1 MEYYGKILCISAN
14 DLTYDDR
21 PSLVDGTADYSRSRV
36 LDGRHPS
43 MLPPEVLAPIMS
55 EANYKQL
62 KARGK
67 INVVRAGKGLGNYA
81 LVEVATLPQRFR
93 DRIKEKYGEMKGDI
107 LRDWF
112 AQHYVVDA
120 HARAFY
126 TRFRFENGDA
136 LPPEHINEYTVN
148 ASVLQAVI
156 ALMNDTRVMRKAMQ
170 GDSVNWG
177 KMAGAISYY
186 QAEFGHTLPLS
197 VNRFKARVNEFRE
210 NGYECLISKK
220 FQNQNTRKVTHR
232 IERLVLSLAA
242 LEERPY
248 VTVVMEMYNQ
258 FLCGEI
264 EVADIETGEVF
275 SSEEFIDRKG
285 NPVVLSEGTISNI
298 LNEHK
303 NRALLSKVH
312 DSGWDFNNRYRPY
325 HLRRV
330 ANYAGSKISLDDRDL
345 PRPMHNGQ
353 RVKAYYA
360 YDVASGAVVGYAYS
374 RLKNKELFIDC
385 MRNMFQT
392 LDRNGLYMPAELEVE
407 HHLVSNFADG
417 LMQAG
422 TVFPLI
428 RWCNPGNSREKRA
441 EHFNRGKKYGVEK
454 RLQTNIG
461 RWYAKLEANRPKEE
475 KVYDEQ
481 NNTYKVK
488 TYSYEEL
495 VADDVRA
502 LTEWNN
508 QQHPNQK
515 KYPGMTRWDVLC
527 QTQNPNLAAWDKHV
541 LYRYIGECTETSI
554 RQNMYCTVQYQQYRL
569 PSPEVIEK
577 LAPRNNKVTAY
588 YLPDIDGNINEV
600 YIYQNDKYIATCGL
614 LERYNEATVEQT
626 EADREAYTEQAKFVS
641 QFDRMMKEGK
651 IRKVAVVSK
660 SEVQEMDR
668 LKVRSVSMVPVI
680 PEDDDDYSEYM
691 DTELIKERARAS
703 V

>member
-1 MEYYGKILCISAN
+1 MEYYGKILCISAF

-21 PSLVDGTADYSRSRV
+21 PVLVDGKWDYSRSRV
-36 LDGRHPS
+36 LQGWNPKNFS
-43 MLPPEVLAPIMS
+43 PEVLAPIMS
-55 EANYKQL
+55 EPNYKQL
-62 KARGK
+62 KARGQ
-67 INVVRAGKGLGNYA
+67 INVVRPGKGLGNYA
-81 LVEVATLPQRFR
+81 LVEVATLPLRFKE
-93 DRIKEKYGEMKGDI
+93 RIKEKYGEMKENI

-112 AQHYVVDA
+112 VQHYTVDA
-120 HARAFY
+120 KARAFY
-126 TRFRFENGDA
+126 TRFRFDNGDA

-156 ALMNDTRVMRKAMQ
+156 ALLNDTKLMRKAMQ
-170 GDSVNWG
+170 GDAVNWG
-177 KMAGAISYY
+177 EMAGAISYY

-197 VNRFKARVNEFRE
+197 TNRFKQRVNDFRA

-220 FQNQNTRKVTHR
+220 FQNQNTRKVSYR

-242 LEERPY
+242 QEERPY
-248 VTVVMEMYNQ
+248 ATVVAEMYNQ
-258 FLCGEI
+258 FLCGEL
-264 EVADIETGEVF
+264 EVGDLETGEVMDPAQF
-275 SSEEFIDRKG
+275 TDKKG
-285 NPVVLSEGTISNI
+285 NPIVLSEGTISNI
-298 LNEHK
+298 LNEAK
-303 NRALLSKVH
+303 NKALLSKVH
-312 DSGWDFNNRYRPY
+312 DSRWDFNNNYRPY
-325 HLRRV
+325 HLRKI
-330 ANYAGSKISLDDRDL
+330 ANFAGSKISLDDRDL

-374 RLKNKELFIDC
+374 RLKTKELFIDC

-417 LMQAG
+417 LMKAG
-422 TVFPLI
+422 LVFPLI

-454 RLQTNIG
+454 RLQTNVG

-475 KVYDEQ
+475 KVYDEF
-481 NNTYKVK
+481 NNTYRVK

-502 LTEWNN
+502 IAEWNR

-515 KYPGMTRWDVLC
+515 KYPGMTRWDVFC
-527 QTQNPNLAAWDKHV
+527 QTQNPNLKAWDKPY
-541 LYRYIGECTETSI
+541 LYRYIGEHTETSI

-577 LAPRNNKVTAY
+577 LAPRNKKVDAY
-588 YLPDIDGNINEV
+588 YLPDIDGNIKEV
-600 YIYQNDKYIATCGL
+600 YIYQNDDFIATCPL
-614 LERYNEATVEQT
+614 LERYSEATAEQT
-626 EADREAYTEQAKFVS
+626 EADKAAYTEQAKYVA

-651 IRKVAVVSK
+651 IQKVAVVSRNDVREMEQV
-660 SEVQEMDR
+660 EV
-668 LKVRSVSMVPVI
+668 KPVVLA
-680 PEDDDDYSEYM
+680 PTEPDEEDYSEYM
-691 DTELIKERARAS
+691 DMTLIKERAKAS

>member
-21 PSLVDGTADYSRSRV
+21 PAIIDGRLDYSHSRT
-36 LDGRHPS
+36 LQGWNPRTFS
-43 MLPPEVLAPIMS
+43 PEVLAPIMS
-55 EANYKQL
+55 MSNYKQL

-67 INVVRAGKGLGNYA
+67 INVVRVGKGLGNYA
-81 LVEVATLPQRFR
+81 LVEVATLPVRFQE
-93 DRIKEKYGEMKGDI
+93 RIKEKYGEMKADI

-112 AQHYVVDA
+112 GRHYAVDA
-120 HARAFY
+120 QARAFY
-126 TRFRFENGDA
+126 TRFRFDDGSM

-156 ALMNDTRVMRKAMQ
+156 TLLNDTKIMRKAMH
-170 GDSVNWG
+170 SENVNWG
-177 KMAGAISYY
+177 EMAGAISYY

-197 VNRFKARVNEFRE
+197 TNRFKQRVNDFRA

-220 FQNQNTRKVTHR
+220 FQNQNTRKVTYR

-242 LEERPY
+242 QDERPY
-248 VTVVMEMYNQ
+248 ATVVMEMYNQ
-258 FLCGEI
+258 FLCGEN
-264 EVADIETGEVF
+264 EVADLETGEIF
-275 SSEEFIDRKG
+275 NPEDFTDKKG

-298 LNEHK
+298 LNDAK
-303 NRALLSKVH
+303 NKALLSKVH
-312 DSGWDFNNRYRPY
+312 DSSWDFNNRYRPF
-325 HLRRV
+325 HLRKI

-360 YDVASGAVVGYAYS
+360 YDVASGAVVGYAYN
-374 RLKNKELFIDC
+374 RLKTKDLFIDC

-392 LDRNGLYMPAELEVE
+392 LDRNGMYMPAELEVE

-417 LMQAG
+417 LMKAG
-422 TVFPLI
+422 LVFPLI

-475 KVYDEQ
+475 KVYDEL

-508 QQHPNQK
+508 QPHPNQK
-515 KYPGMTRWDVLC
+515 KYPGMTRWDVFC
-527 QTQNPNLAAWDKHV
+527 QTQNPNLEPWDKPY
-541 LYRYIGECTETSI
+541 LYRYIGEHTETSI

-569 PSPEVIEK
+569 PSPDVINK
-577 LAPRNNKVTAY
+577 LAPHNNKVDAY
-588 YLPDIDGNINEV
+588 YLPDIDGNITEV
-600 YIYQNDKYIATCGL
+600 HIYQNDDFIATCGL
-614 LERYNEATVEQT
+614 LERYNEATAEQT
-626 EADREAYTEQAKFVS
+626 IEDKEAYTEQAKYVS

-651 IRKVAVVSK
+651 IQKVAVISK
-660 SEVQEMDR
+660 KDVQEMER
-668 LKVRSVSMVPVI
+668 LEVKPVSIASV
-680 PEDDDDYSEYM
+680 ETDDEDYSEYL
-691 DTELIKERARAS
+691 DKDKIRGLARAS